1 MTALLTESGRDTPT
15 RRHANINSCGS
26 STRSVG
32 SLTPPARN
40 RTTPMCSWGRGR
52 INQCNR
58 LALCAFSVWDANQR
72 NAKRTVPGLSD
83 MAVLNQ
89 GLIDRRERWAAVQAL
104 TFLRGRGVK
113 LEPDGLMVEALR
125 NGWGSTGPEDLRQT
139 AIDLNKGEKL
149 QFTT

>member
-1 MTALLTESGRDTPT
+1 
-15 RRHANINSCGS
+15 
-26 STRSVG
+26 
-32 SLTPPARN
+32 
-40 RTTPMCSWGRGR
+40 
-52 INQCNR
+52 
-58 LALCAFSVWDANQR
+58 
-72 NAKRTVPGLSD
+72 

-125 NGWGSTGPEDLRQT
+125 HGWGSTGPEDLRQT

-149 QFTT
+149 QFTTRIRPERLEEWAQST

>member
-1 MTALLTESGRDTPT
+1 M
-15 RRHANINSCGS
+15 
-26 STRSVG
+26 
-32 SLTPPARN
+32 
-40 RTTPMCSWGRGR
+40 
-52 INQCNR
+52 
-58 LALCAFSVWDANQR
+58 ALCAFSVWDANQR

-125 NGWGSTGPEDLRQT
+125 NGWGSTGQKICARPQLTSTR
-139 AIDLNKGEKL
+139 ARSCNSPRASGRSG
-149 QFTT
+149 